1 MPNRSHKIRLI
12 VITAMCI
19 LSYIT
24 NTTDVIPIKVL
35 MNTRGMFHQAGRLFF
50 GKRHDPNG
58 ISGRYLLV
66 EDEQGPI
73 GEHF

>member
-1 MPNRSHKIRLI
+1 
-12 VITAMCI
+12 
-19 LSYIT
+19 
-24 NTTDVIPIKVL
+24 

-50 GKRHDPNG
+50 GKRHGPNG